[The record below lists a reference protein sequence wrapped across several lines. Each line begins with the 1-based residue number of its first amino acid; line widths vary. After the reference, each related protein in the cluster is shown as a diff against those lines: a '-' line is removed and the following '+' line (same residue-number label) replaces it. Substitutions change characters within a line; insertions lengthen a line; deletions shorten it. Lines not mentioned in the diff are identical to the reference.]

1 MVGGVRGIADW
12 VVRALRAGR
21 DEAGGLAALGL
32 FAGGLWGYI
41 HIADAVHAG
50 ATRSWDE
57 ALMLALRQPGS
68 PDDPLGPVW
77 VEEFFRDL
85 TALGSTGVL
94 VLLTLSSVVFLL
106 LRRKGRTAAL
116 LSAAVIGGMA
126 VSAMLKLGA
135 DRPRPELVPHLTRVL
150 SSSFPSGHAM
160 MSAAAY
166 LTLGSIL
173 ARAHARRVEKA
184 YFMGTAIV
192 LTVAVGFS
200 RVYLGVHWPSDVL
213 GGWMAGATWALLWW
227 LVAKRLQERGEVE
240 RGS

>member
-1 MVGGVRGIADW
+1 MTEGVRGIAGW
-12 VVRALRAGR
+12 VARALRAGR
-21 DEAGGLAALGL
+21 DEAGGLAALAL
-32 FAGGLWGYI
+32 FAGGSWAYL

-57 ALMLALRQPGS
+57 ALLLALRQPGS
-68 PDDPLGPVW
+68 PDDPLGPMW

-94 VLLTLSSVVFLL
+94 VLLTLASVVFLL
-106 LRRKGRTAAL
+106 LRRKRRTAAL
-116 LSAAVIGGMA
+116 LAAAVIGGMA
-126 VSAMLKLGA
+126 LSAVLKFGA
-135 DRPRPELVPHLTRVL
+135 DRPRPELVPHLARVM

-160 MSAAAY
+160 VSAVAY

-184 YFMGTAIV
+184 YFMGAALI

-213 GGWMAGATWALLWW
+213 GGWTAGATWALLWW